1 MDMDSDPPT
10 VEIIQNMDS
19 ESLCVFVIITSLS
32 DDVVLDIL
40 DTLFCWG
47 NKYREEERCMI
58 LDTVFILA

>member
-1 MDMDSDPPT
+1 MDSDPPT

-40 DTLFCWG
+40 DTLFC
-47 NKYREEERCMI
+47 
-58 LDTVFILA
+58 